1 MDKEQSVAAVLA
13 AADAAEPT
21 ITEPADKVE
30 VPPGFGGGLRS
41 IEAWRYRGQFEPDVS
56 KPALDRIAAAF
67 ESIAVSLQ
75 DLSYAQN
82 ILAADTVYKTERQF

>member
-1 MDKEQSVAAVLA
+1 MDPEQTVANVLA

-30 VPPGFGGGLRS
+30 VPPGFAGLRS
-41 IEAWRYRGQFEPDVS
+41 IEAWRYRTVFEPDVS